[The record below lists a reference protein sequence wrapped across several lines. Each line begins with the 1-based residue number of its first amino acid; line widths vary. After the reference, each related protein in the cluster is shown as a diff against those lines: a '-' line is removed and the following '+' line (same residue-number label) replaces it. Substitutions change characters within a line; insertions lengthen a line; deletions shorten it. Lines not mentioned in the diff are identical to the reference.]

1 MAPIK
6 LLDLFSGIGG
16 FSLGLERSQA
26 FQTVAFC
33 EIDPFCKKVLSKHW
47 PEVPLYEDVTTI
59 SGEQL
64 RRDGITVEAICGG
77 FPCQDVSTAGAKN
90 GIEGKRSGLWSE
102 FARLISEIRPRYVIV
117 ENVPGL
123 LARGM
128 DTVLGDLAE
137 IGYDAEWES
146 ISAASIGAPHI
157 RERVWIVAYPQGIG
171 FGDGDD
177 MPESESSGGSQTDRK
192 VFSSRYTSSVIRRME
207 KGGWPCEP
215 AIHRVAHGV
224 SNRMDRTRALGNA
237 VVPQIPEI
245 IGLAIK
251 KHEEYYTKR
260 LDT

>member
-1 MAPIK
+1 MAPVK

-33 EIDPFCKKVLSKHW
+33 EIDPFCRKVLSKHW
-47 PEVPLYEDVTTI
+47 PKVPVYEDVTTI

-64 RRDGITVEAICGG
+64 KRDGVIVEAICGG
-77 FPCQDVSTAGAKN
+77 FPCQDVSTAGARN

-102 FARLISEIRPRYVIV
+102 FARLICEIRPKYVIV

-123 LARGM
+123 LVRGM
-128 DTVLGDLAE
+128 DTVLGDLAK

-157 RERVWIVAYPQGIG
+157 RERVWIVAYPQGFRCSDGNDVQEPGSPWG
-171 FGDGDD
+171 F
-177 MPESESSGGSQTDRK
+177 ETDRK
-192 VFSSRYTSSVIRRME
+192 VFSSRYTSSAIRRMA
-207 KGGWPCEP
+207 KRGWPSEP
-215 AIHRVAHGV
+215 NVHRVAHGI
-224 SNRMDRTRALGNA
+224 SNRLDRTRALGNA

-251 KHEEYYTKR
+251 NYEEKYI
-260 LDT
+260 